1 MSHYPSSPTN
11 PERPRLGRV
20 VISLVGA
27 FVVLVAVGVAVVQI
41 GSNSGDPASSSIAQQ
56 NSDSGSSRQAS
67 DSASSGWG
75 SGIDGR
81 ETGSSTGSS
90 IDSGGSGGSATAT
103 SADRTSGAAQSG
115 NGAVLETAPEPM
127 SYAEAER
134 LYHARDY
141 ASASVGFA
149 SYVEE
154 HPENVWGHFML
165 GLSLWK
171 GSDLEGAEAALMR
184 GLDRDPNHL
193 KSLINLARVRIDRG
207 RFEQAILPA
216 ERAASLAGNNAEAQ
230 RVHARALHSAGRAR
244 DAALAYSRA
253 LQIAPDDVWALN
265 NLGLLWIE
273 QEEFALALPPLARAA
288 QLDSSLATVQNNLGI
303 ALERSGCF
311 RAATEAYARALEA
324 DSSHD
329 KATSNK
335 SRAEALIVT
344 QSVSDPDLAA
354 LAASFV
360 PTVDTAA
367 LPAVRMGRPTSG
379 AADVEDS
386 VEPTSSAVPADGA
399 GDPTSSRSS
408 ESTDPMQSSSTLSAE
423 RTTETVKSDSAQD
436 GSLTQATPRASSTAS
451 SGSGR

>member
-1 MSHYPSSPTN
+1 MNLPLFKEDAMSHYPSSPTD

-27 FVVLVAVGVAVVQI
+27 LVVLVAVGVAVVQI

-56 NSDSGSSRQAS
+56 SSDSRSSQPGTAQSDIYSNERAPGSLSGSDGSS
-67 DSASSGWG
+67 SASAN
-75 SGIDGR
+75 DPKA
-81 ETGSSTGSS
+81 
-90 IDSGGSGGSATAT
+90 GGAES
-103 SADRTSGAAQSG
+103 
-115 NGAVLETAPEPM
+115 GAVLEKAPEPM

-207 RFEQAILPA
+207 RFEPAILPA
-216 ERAASLAGNNAEAQ
+216 ERAASLAANNAEAQ

-244 DAALAYSRA
+244 DAALAYSRT

-311 RAATEAYARALEA
+311 RAATEAYARALGA
-324 DSSHD
+324 DSSYV
-329 KATSNK
+329 KTTSNRL
-335 SRAEALIVT
+335 RAEALIVT
-344 QSVSDPDLAA
+344 QSVPDPDLAA
-354 LAASFV
+354 VAASFV

-379 AADVEDS
+379 ADSEDDDG
-386 VEPTSSAVPADGA
+386 PTSSSVAPADGA
-399 GDPTSSRSS
+399 GEPASSVSPVND
-408 ESTDPMQSSSTLSAE
+408 DPMQSNATLSAE
-423 RTTETVKSDSAQD
+423 RAAVI
-436 GSLTQATPRASSTAS
+436 ST
-451 SGSGR
+451 R